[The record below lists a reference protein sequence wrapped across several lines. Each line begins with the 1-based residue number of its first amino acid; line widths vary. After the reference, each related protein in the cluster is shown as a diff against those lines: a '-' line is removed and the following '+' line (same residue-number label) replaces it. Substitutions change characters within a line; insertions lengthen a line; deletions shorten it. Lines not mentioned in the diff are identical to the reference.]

1 MIVECHGRLHISTY
15 HYAYIQHACV
25 ICCDFTYHYAY
36 IQHACVICC
45 DLQICAYMC
54 IIYIYIIYIHMY
66 IIYYIIYICIIYHI
80 YIYVLYIIY
89 ISTYICR
96 SMDIFRAS
104 NGQGRQSTRWT
115 SRWERSESLAPWEVA
130 RAEAPR
136 GPRELWMTTESIIN
150 PIKSH

>member
-54 IIYIYIIYIHMY
+54 IIYYIYIYICILY
-66 IIYYIIYICIIYHI
+66 IILYICIIYHI

-104 NGQGRQSTRWT
+104 NGQGGQSTRWT